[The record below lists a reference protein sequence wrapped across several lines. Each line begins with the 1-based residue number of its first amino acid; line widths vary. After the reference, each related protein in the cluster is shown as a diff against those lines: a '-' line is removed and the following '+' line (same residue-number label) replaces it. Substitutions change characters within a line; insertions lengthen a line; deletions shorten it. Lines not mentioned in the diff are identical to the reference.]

1 MPRRKFPVGLKIQ
14 DKKGPG
20 KLLKTLEK
28 LQKYSF
34 RGYIRI
40 TVDEELEGYITLKD
54 GSPKNALLY
63 TPSDMELSG
72 EDALSKMKDMDDM
85 ENLYLEVHTKVD
97 IDELVEEVGGRLG
110 ETTMI
115 SKTSED
121 ELQDRVY
128 EETKSLQEEVSEE
141 DEKISPVSKKIDKK
155 IEREGREEKEV
166 EVYDM
171 IIKERNG
178 KKIEGGKFPEKY
190 SFDNFV
196 VGENNKLAFVACKE
210 VSRREDGRFNPL
222 VLTSKAG
229 LGKTHL
235 LKAIGHNIESD
246 PQDINVVYSTT
257 ENCTTDIIRSLKGEL
272 SEDTRDKYYGADVLL
287 LDDIQ
292 FLAGRGKHQEIIF
305 YLLNHLVTDGSQV
318 VLSSDR
324 SPEEIPDLRE
334 RLVSRF
340 KSGLVV
346 RIEPPSY
353 TTRLKIVQNKLE
365 QHEMDVP
372 DEVKEYLAKHI
383 TKNVREI
390 EGAINRLLA
399 FSSLLDQEITL
410 DSVRSSFRKHQ
421 HQEHGTS
428 EIELN
433 KRLIGGASY
442 VIEEERP
449 DMGFQI
455 LEDISQKDGGVYIIS
470 RMNPKRITSEY
481 SLNMAELY
489 WLTDRESQDL
499 NTVRPNLESITFRLE
514 EIIEEGK
521 VIMLDGVEYL
531 ISHTGFDATVQFLR
545 HMIDMVSETDTIF
558 LITISPS
565 ALKDREIS
573 ILEREMEVLE
583 IQE

>member
-20 KLLKTLEK
+20 KLLETLEK

-110 ETTMI
+110 ETTSI
-115 SKTSED
+115 SETSED
-121 ELQDRVY
+121 ELQDGVD

-141 DEKISPVSKKIDKK
+141 DEKISPVSKKIDEK

-171 IIKERNG
+171 IIKERKG

-196 VGENNKLAFVACKE
+196 VGENNKLAYIACKE
-210 VSRREDGRFNPL
+210 ASQKENTRFNPL
-222 VLTSKAG
+222 VLTSPAG

-235 LKAIGHNIESD
+235 LKAIGKHIKDTD
-246 PQDINVVYSTT
+246 PRKDVVYSTT
-257 ENCTTDIIRSLKGEL
+257 ENCTTDIIRSLKGET
-272 SEDTRDKYYGADVLL
+272 SEDVRDRYYGADILL

-292 FLAGRGKHQEIIF
+292 FLAGRDKHQEIIF
-305 YLLNHLVTDGSQV
+305 YLFNHLTTEDRQI
-318 VLSSDR
+318 VLTSDR
-324 SPEEIPDLRE
+324 SPDDIPDLKD

-340 KSGLVV
+340 RSGLVV

-353 TTRLKIVQNKLE
+353 ETRLKIIENKLE
-365 QHEMDVP
+365 QQDMDVP
-372 DEVKEYLAKHI
+372 EDVKIYLAKHI
-383 TKNVREI
+383 TTNVREI

-399 FSSLLDQEITL
+399 FSSLLNEDITM
-410 DSVRSSFRKHQ
+410 DTVRSSFRGHRDQGKK
-421 HQEHGTS
+421 TT
-428 EIELN
+428 ELEMN
-433 KRLIGGASY
+433 RRLVQGASY
-442 VIEEERP
+442 IIEEERP
-449 DMGFQI
+449 DLGFKI
-455 LEDISQKDGGVYIIS
+455 LEDLSREEGGVYIIS
-470 RMNPKRITSEY
+470 RMNPRRINREY
-481 SLNMAELY
+481 SLEMAELY
-489 WLTDRESQDL
+489 WLTDRNSQDL
-499 NTVRPNLESITFRLE
+499 KTIHPNLESITFRLE